1 MVKTSLF
8 GWFRA
13 YYTFG
18 VWAHKVAYLVGSV
31 GTQKY
36 SSTIKQIY
44 IRWWILGASKYA
56 SSHMEYI
63 TQLHCRKH
71 SWQMYNT
78 SWNSLH
84 AVWSTRIWSIR
95 NEHWSSIKCYL
106 EAVTSLLLH
115 KDKKNP
121 VLNHFNHY
129 IQHLCQGNL
138 NIFQCPH
145 YPQTYITTYNTSIRG
160 VFIFSGGHTAHKLIS
175 LHTTLLSLHTT
186 PLSGGYVYFL
196 VATLP
201 TNLYHYIQHL
211 YHYIQHPYQ
220 EAMYIFWWPHCPQ
233 TYITT

>member
-1 MVKTSLF
+1 MKNSLSQEAGKTLLCNFTACNYKKRVCVHVCRDKVGSVATQIYRYIIPNM
-8 GWFRA
+8 W
-13 YYTFG
+13 
-18 VWAHKVAYLVGSV
+18 VWAHCFAYLVGRV

-36 SSTIKQIY
+36 SSTIIQIY

-71 SWQMYNT
+71 SWEMYNT

-121 VLNHFNHY
+121 VLNQF
-129 IQHLCQGNL
+129 L
-138 NIFQCPH
+138 IFL
-145 YPQTYITTYNTSIRG
+145 ID
-160 VFIFSGGHTAHKLIS
+160 HTAFKKN
-175 LHTTLLSLHTT
+175 LH
-186 PLSGGYVYFL
+186 
-196 VATLP
+196 
-201 TNLYHYIQHL
+201 
-211 YHYIQHPYQ
+211 
-220 EAMYIFWWPHCPQ
+220 
-233 TYITT
+233 